1 MLISEE
7 QHQNISINTAFEE
20 AFNKELAKQLLKRM
34 DVQKI
39 LTIWVKNFEYHCKQD
54 DQHKIINW
62 WHKTKTCY

>member
-39 LTIWVKNFEYHCKQD
+39 LTI
-54 DQHKIINW
+54 
-62 WHKTKTCY
+62 